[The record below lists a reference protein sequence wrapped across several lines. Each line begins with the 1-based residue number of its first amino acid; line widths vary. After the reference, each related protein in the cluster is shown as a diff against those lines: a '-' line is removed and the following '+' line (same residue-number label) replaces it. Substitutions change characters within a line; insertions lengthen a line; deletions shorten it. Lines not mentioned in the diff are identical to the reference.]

1 MKKHK
6 IYELIG
12 RAVVYATGY
21 IATVAISLN
30 VLVYIVT
37 ECVTTI
43 K

>member
-12 RAVVYATGY
+12 RAVVYAAGY
-21 IATVAISLN
+21 VGIVAISLN
-30 VLVYIVT
+30 VLVYIVDN
-37 ECVTTI
+37 CITTL